1 MSICV
6 SYISIKYLVPAVTET
21 DVAMVAGAVTASTRA
36 NYGSA
41 SILWNRY
48 GIEAG
53 YNIDDPFLGA
63 LNDSDRSLTI
73 ARFLKWMVESQLV
86 KTSVACR
93 LLTGLRFHFVTH
105 YQDVGVFS
113 SDAVRMAKTTAKRL
127 EPTVLWLDRPN
138 GQPPMPFVMELLD
151 DLRASHWESFIS
163 ATVDTKMVYIAVAF
177 ASNFGRRPGE
187 VAWMGKS
194 KADHRFCWED
204 VIFELKY
211 SESDTILADI
221 LTFTQYISLPLPRP
235 ELELVRVTKRTSKM
249 SAQDIDGQMLFIA
262 PVMGNAKMTQFFNDF
277 LDWVNVCGVID
288 ENAMVFSRVA
298 YVSRNS
304 RRSTLKMLTSQM
316 FVEGM
321 RTAGRRHGLPDACF
335 TGKSPRINS
344 VTNTS
349 MAGHTTA
356 HTKAITGHA
365 SDSAM
370 NMYKRTIHGANRL
383 SAADTEL
390 PISNSIR
397 GSCVFADP
405 PCLTAHDLK
414 RTINHAI
421 VVKQARVQ
429 RDSITSTAEGGSLK
443 RVGRLLVNAI
453 NPGIHR

>member
-6 SYISIKYLVPAVTET
+6 FYISINYLVPAVTET

-304 RRSTLKMLTSQM
+304 RRSTPKMLTSQM

-429 RDSITSTAEGGSLK
+429 RDSITSTAEG
-443 RVGRLLVNAI
+443 VVV
-453 NPGIHR
+453 

>member
-1 MSICV
+1 MSLCFHYEI
-6 SYISIKYLVPAVTET
+6 VPVITET
-21 DVAMVAGAVTASTRA
+21 DVAMVAGAVTAGTRA

-41 SILWNRY
+41 SMLWDRY

-53 YNIDDPFLGA
+53 YNLDDPFLGT

-73 ARFLKWMVESQLV
+73 ARFLKWMVETQLV

-113 SDAVRMAKTTAKRL
+113 SDPVRMAKTTAKRL
-127 EPTVLWLDRPN
+127 EPTVLWVDRPN
-138 GQPPMPFVMELLD
+138 GQPSMPFVMELLD
-151 DLRASHWESFIS
+151 DLRASHWESLTS
-163 ATVDTKMVYIAVAF
+163 ATVGTKIVYIAVAF

-211 SESDTILADI
+211 PESDTILADI

-235 ELELVRVTKRTSKM
+235 ELELVRATKRTSKM
-249 SAQDIDGQMLFIA
+249 STQDIDGQMLFIA
-262 PVMGNAKMTQFFNDF
+262 PVVGNAKMTQFFNDF

-288 ENAMVFSRVA
+288 ESAMVFSRVA
-298 YVSRNS
+298 CVSRDS
-304 RRSTLKMLTSQM
+304 HRSTTKMLTNQM

-344 VTNTS
+344 VTNTT

-356 HTKAITGHA
+356 HIKAITGHA

-370 NMYKRTIHGANRL
+370 NMYKRTIHGAN
-383 SAADTEL
+383 SHGAADPEFLT
-390 PISNSIR
+390 SNGIR
-397 GSCVFADP
+397 GTCVFADP
-405 PCLTAHDLK
+405 PCLSAHDLK

-421 VVKQARVQ
+421 VVKQARVR
-429 RDSITSTAEGGSLK
+429 RDSIVLTTKGGSLK

>member
-1 MSICV
+1 M
-6 SYISIKYLVPAVTET
+6 KLVPVITET
-21 DVAMVAGAVTASTRA
+21 DVAMVAGAVTAGTRA

-41 SILWNRY
+41 SMLWDRY

-53 YNIDDPFLGA
+53 YNLDDPFLGT

-73 ARFLKWMVESQLV
+73 ARFLKWMVETQLV

-113 SDAVRMAKTTAKRL
+113 SDPVRMAKTTAKRL
-127 EPTVLWLDRPN
+127 EPTVLWVDRPN

-151 DLRASHWESFIS
+151 DLRASHWESLTS

-211 SESDTILADI
+211 PES
-221 LTFTQYISLPLPRP
+221 
-235 ELELVRVTKRTSKM
+235 
-249 SAQDIDGQMLFIA
+249 
-262 PVMGNAKMTQFFNDF
+262 
-277 LDWVNVCGVID
+277 
-288 ENAMVFSRVA
+288 
-298 YVSRNS
+298 
-304 RRSTLKMLTSQM
+304 
-316 FVEGM
+316 
-321 RTAGRRHGLPDACF
+321 
-335 TGKSPRINS
+335 
-344 VTNTS
+344 
-349 MAGHTTA
+349 
-356 HTKAITGHA
+356 GHA

-370 NMYKRTIHGANRL
+370 NMYKRTIHGAN
-383 SAADTEL
+383 SHGAADPEL
-390 PISNSIR
+390 LTSNGIR
-397 GSCVFADP
+397 GTCVFADP
-405 PCLTAHDLK
+405 PCLSAHDLK

-421 VVKQARVQ
+421 VVKQARVR
-429 RDSITSTAEGGSLK
+429 RDSIVLTAKGGSLK

-453 NPGIHR
+453 NPGMHR